1 MTSWVLYAIPTVDCA
16 REQSRLASDAP
27 CGSYLLKYLGNQC
40 YKRIEPHRDSF
51 PLSGFCGPRFSLSEL
66 TPSAATIMG
75 IGHSAVITG
84 GTLTR
89 HDF

>member
-1 MTSWVLYAIPTVDCA
+1 MTLWVLYAIPTVDCA
-16 REQSRLASDAP
+16 REQSHLASDAP
-27 CGSYLLKYLGNQC
+27 CRSYLGNQC

-75 IGHSAVITG
+75 IGHSAVITC
-84 GTLTR
+84 GTLTKY
-89 HDF
+89 DF